1 MCKPMK
7 AVKISIIINKDLSKS
22 VTDDLFALGLRQI
35 FSEVGRSSIL
45 NKSSSF
51 PSFLS
56 RGSLLSYPVEIISFI
71 VQEAD
76 ELSVL
81 SYIAKKYDLRTPGK
95 GSIFSHELDIL
106 KAHPHY
112 TQNHKIHFKSK
123 QPGAF
128 YQQLVGITCI
138 VQRGEGDKISRI
150 ALNYG
155 ASVPAATFGEGSGAR
170 DKLGL
175 LRITIPPEKELVN
188 LVLSKHD
195 TNPVME
201 LYIEVGKLD
210 EPGRGIAYVFPIKH
224 GIVNTKISRSRI
236 DQAASIEQMVSAI
249 DAIKGGMEW
258 RKSSLEREATKRR
271 DYLHDLTELNLIC
284 EEGRG
289 TQLTEAAMSSGAP
302 GATICN
308 VRYSQLDEH
317 LEARRYIREICK
329 MIVPTQKVAAIA
341 DALEATACFED
352 DSKALLYA
360 LPVEKAFT
368 YRAREIKKR
377 HHR

>member
-1 MCKPMK
+1 MK

-22 VTDDLFALGLRQI
+22 IMDDLYALGIRQM
-35 FSEVGRSSIL
+35 FNEAGRSS
-45 NKSSSF
+45 
-51 PSFLS
+51 
-56 RGSLLSYPVEIISFI
+56 LLDRNSGVTGFIGRRALVSYPVETLSFF
-71 VQEAD
+71 VDEAD
-76 ELSVL
+76 EISAL
-81 SYIAKKYDLRTPGK
+81 SYIAKKYDLRSPGK
-95 GSIFSHELDIL
+95 GTIYSQDIDVL
-106 KAHPHY
+106 HAYRDYEVNRDIHY
-112 TQNHKIHFKSK
+112 KVK
-123 QPGAF
+123 QKEVF
-128 YQQLVGITCI
+128 FQQLVGIVCV
-138 VQRGEGDKISRI
+138 VQRGEGDRISKI

-155 ASVPAATFGEGSGAR
+155 ASVPATTHGEGSGVR

-175 LRITIPPEKELVN
+175 LRITIPPEKELIN

-195 TNPVME
+195 VNPVME

-210 EPGRGIAYVFPIKH
+210 EAGRGIAYVFPIKQ

-258 RKSSLEREATKRR
+258 RKSSLEREAIKHR

-302 GATICN
+302 GATICK

-341 DALEATACFED
+341 DALDATACFDD